1 MFKLV
6 IEDDEGK
13 RTVVP
18 LSRDDYSIGRKEG
31 NTIRL
36 TERNVSREHVRLHR
50 KKNGSSKDV
59 YLLEDLESYN
69 GVYVNGLRVA
79 QEQELSHGDLIQIG
93 DYRILYQ
100 DESAEQP
107 TPVPADSPDAKTTIP
122 MGQVAFRGS
131 LLMERPDRLVMLVG
145 PTPSAEFPLDR
156 DRLTIGRAEDASISI
171 NHNSVSRLHCEVHAL
186 GEGRYEIVDKGSANG
201 VRVNGVDLRRGI
213 IEPGDLIELG
223 DVRFK
228 FVGAGQVFVPNANES
243 QQLAIIGDR
252 EAPDPVPERR
262 GGGVLTFAVAGAV
275 VALAILAGI
284 GLYMRRQQ
292 GPQPTPIPP
301 GAGTASQAGPTT
313 TNEASILEEASKAC
327 TPQDC
332 EASHVRVTRDLRDG
346 SPLRSS
352 QMFIEIEQKWADSML
367 DKAERETDVAKK
379 KDILSRVAQTPSV
392 DAARRGLAQEQ
403 LKQLDAAPAHS
414 GDTTPAP
421 SETTSAAPPP
431 PATASATSTAAPTA
445 TTTTATTATATATG
459 KPTAT
464 TTATAKPTAAGG
476 AEADIEKARELM
488 VTEPNR
494 AKQLLWPHMAKGNSR
509 AAAML
514 VTLCKRDMLND
525 KNCLQQ
531 SCKVVPTNK
540 TCVSQAQ

>member
-156 DRLTIGRAEDASISI
+156 DRDRK
-171 NHNSVSRLHCEVHAL
+171 SVV
-186 GEGRYEIVDKGSANG
+186 
-201 VRVNGVDLRRGI
+201 
-213 IEPGDLIELG
+213 
-223 DVRFK
+223 
-228 FVGAGQVFVPNANES
+228 
-243 QQLAIIGDR
+243 
-252 EAPDPVPERR
+252 
-262 GGGVLTFAVAGAV
+262 
-275 VALAILAGI
+275 
-284 GLYMRRQQ
+284 
-292 GPQPTPIPP
+292 
-301 GAGTASQAGPTT
+301 
-313 TNEASILEEASKAC
+313 
-327 TPQDC
+327 
-332 EASHVRVTRDLRDG
+332 
-346 SPLRSS
+346 
-352 QMFIEIEQKWADSML
+352 
-367 DKAERETDVAKK
+367 
-379 KDILSRVAQTPSV
+379 
-392 DAARRGLAQEQ
+392 
-403 LKQLDAAPAHS
+403 
-414 GDTTPAP
+414 
-421 SETTSAAPPP
+421 
-431 PATASATSTAAPTA
+431 
-445 TTTTATTATATATG
+445 
-459 KPTAT
+459 
-464 TTATAKPTAAGG
+464 
-476 AEADIEKARELM
+476 
-488 VTEPNR
+488 
-494 AKQLLWPHMAKGNSR
+494 
-509 AAAML
+509 
-514 VTLCKRDMLND
+514 
-525 KNCLQQ
+525 
-531 SCKVVPTNK
+531 
-540 TCVSQAQ
+540 